1 MEPFIGQIQGF
12 GFNFPP
18 RGWGNC
24 NGALMSI
31 NQNNALYSLLGT
43 TYGGDG
49 RVTFA
54 LPDLRGR
61 SAINMGQGPGLPDYR
76 QGVRGGTTNTT
87 LTTAQ
92 MPAHNHQMP
101 AHNHQFRVTATMGTT
116 DRPSSTMLLAR
127 ASGNINIYATPGT
140 VLVPLDDTSPNQ
152 AISELAA
159 GPTANTGGG
168 TAVNNLSPY
177 QVIEVC
183 IALQGIYPSRN

>member
-1 MEPFIGQIQGF
+1 MEPFIGQITSF

-24 NGALMSI
+24 NGAMMSI
-31 NQNNALYSLLGT
+31 NQNSALFSLLGT

-101 AHNHQFRVTATMGTT
+101 AHNHQLRVTSAA
-116 DRPSSTMLLAR
+116 STAFIPASTHLLGR
-127 ASGNINIYATPGT
+127 TKSGNEIYATPGT
-140 VLVPLDDTSPNQ
+140 LVALDDTSPNQ
-152 AISELAA
+152 AISEHAA

-183 IALQGIYPSRN
+183 IALQGLYPSRN

>member
-1 MEPFIGQIQGF
+1 MEPFIGQITSF

-24 NGALMSI
+24 NGAMMSI
-31 NQNNALYSLLGT
+31 NQNTALYSLLGT

-92 MPAHNHQMP
+92 LPAHNHQMP
-101 AHNHQFRVTATMGTT
+101 AHNHQLRATSATATDTAPGNTK
-116 DRPSSTMLLAR
+116 LLASTGR
-127 ASGNINIYATPGT
+127 DVKIYATPGT
-140 VLVPLDDTSPNQ
+140 LVPLLNTSPNQ

-168 TAVNNLSPY
+168 TAFNNLPPY
-177 QVIEVC
+177 LVIETC
-183 IALQGIYPSRN
+183 IALQGIFPSRN